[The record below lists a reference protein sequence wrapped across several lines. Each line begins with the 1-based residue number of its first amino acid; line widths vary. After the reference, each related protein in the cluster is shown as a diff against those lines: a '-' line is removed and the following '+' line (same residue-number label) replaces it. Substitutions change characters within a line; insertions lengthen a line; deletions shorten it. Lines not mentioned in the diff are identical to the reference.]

1 MKKYIFLIIFFISFN
16 LYASNIKILTLAK
29 GIKYTLQYN
38 RGLKVFYY
46 NHTISQANA
55 NIAKSPLFPQVN
67 TFVSQTYLANQPL
80 TRFEGL
86 VLPTSEKSFDSFGID
101 ATQTLY
107 DFGASHSFYKSK
119 KTDIKISDEKIS
131 LIKNITL
138 LNFINT
144 YFNCLDSNKIVLV
157 AKEEVKSFQ
166 SHLKDAEDLFK
177 QGVITKNDLLQAEV
191 KLADARQRLITAKN
205 NRRIQ
210 YEILNNMMGQS
221 LTTQWKLQDIPLN
234 TKKISIEIA
243 IKTAEKKRKELKILN
258 NQFKSLYYYKKYFR
272 AKYFPKLFIEGDYS
286 YVDLPYD
293 ETSKNQ
299 WALILGINLNI
310 FNGWKTKY
318 EIKSLQEQQKQIL
331 EEKNKTSNDIKLE
344 VEKNYFDVLTNFQ
357 NIQVAE
363 TTIRQSKEN
372 LRINTLKYREGIGTA
387 TDVIDAIT
395 LLTTART
402 DYYTDVYQYQESL
415 TNLLYSMGDN
425 LANIY

>member
-234 TKKISIEIA
+234 TK
-243 IKTAEKKRKELKILN
+243 IKVSRKKR
-258 NQFKSLYYYKKYFR
+258 SFR
-272 AKYFPKLFIEGDYS
+272 KLH
-286 YVDLPYD
+286 
-293 ETSKNQ
+293 
-299 WALILGINLNI
+299 
-310 FNGWKTKY
+310 
-318 EIKSLQEQQKQIL
+318 
-331 EEKNKTSNDIKLE
+331 
-344 VEKNYFDVLTNFQ
+344 
-357 NIQVAE
+357 
-363 TTIRQSKEN
+363 
-372 LRINTLKYREGIGTA
+372 
-387 TDVIDAIT
+387 
-395 LLTTART
+395 
-402 DYYTDVYQYQESL
+402 
-415 TNLLYSMGDN
+415 
-425 LANIY
+425 